1 MRDKLQI
8 MVFVLILVCIVT
20 GLVFLIDKSE
30 ESYKY
35 KISDG
40 RGNLFKTNNIEY
52 MERCIEFKTICC
64 EELTRVCG
72 TYTIKENKNYN
83 NK

>member
-1 MRDKLQI
+1 MKDKLQI
-8 MVFVLILVCIVT
+8 SLVIITFTLVIT

-35 KISDG
+35 KVLDG

>member
-1 MRDKLQI
+1 
-8 MVFVLILVCIVT
+8 
-20 GLVFLIDKSE
+20 
-30 ESYKY
+30 
-35 KISDG
+35 
-40 RGNLFKTNNIEY
+40 LFKTNNIEY
-52 MERCIEFKTICC
+52 MGGCIEFKTICC

>member
-8 MVFVLILVCIVT
+8 MVFVLILVCVVT

-30 ESYKY
+30 ERYKY

-52 MERCIEFKTICC
+52 MGGCIEFKTICC

>member
-1 MRDKLQI
+1 MRYKLQT
-8 MVFVLILVCIVT
+8 MLFVLILVLIVT
-20 GLVFLIDKSE
+20 GLVFLLDKNE

-35 KISDG
+35 RISDG

-52 MERCIEFKTICC
+52 LDECIEFKTICC

-72 TYTIKENKNYN
+72 TYTIKENKNYI